1 MSFKLEKR
9 NFSFKVFSAS
19 KLQIFP
25 HLHSHIEIIFIEK
38 DGKAQGFADEKTT
51 IIEEND
57 IFITFP
63 NQVHYY
69 EDIIKP
75 MKAYVLLISPDICP
89 EFKEIF
95 NTQIPESPIL
105 KNAGNN
111 ALILSSIKTLYDC
124 SQNNEEYS
132 DTLSRGASLIL
143 LSEIFKSVKLSKI
156 QSKNTNI
163 LKSVVDYCY
172 ENYTNDISL
181 QNISDEINVDRYYIS
196 RIFSQQ
202 LHIGFL
208 EYINSLRIMKACEL
222 LKTKKLS
229 ITEIA
234 FAVGYNSV
242 RSFNRCFRK
251 VKGTSPKKYQVTFLE
266 KSNSNKLL

>member
-25 HLHSHIEIIFIEK
+25 HLHSHIEIIFIKK

-95 NTQIPESPIL
+95 NTQIPESPIF

-163 LKSVVDYCY
+163 LKLVVDYCY

-208 EYINSLRIMKACEL
+208 EYINSLRIEDACRLLRETDSTITDICTEL
-222 LKTKKLS
+222 GFQS
-229 ITEIA
+229 I
-234 FAVGYNSV
+234 
-242 RSFNRCFRK
+242 RSFNRA
-251 VKGTSPKKYQVTFLE
+251 FLRRVGITPTE
-266 KSNSNKLL
+266 YRRNGK